1 MVSAIHQH
9 KSAVGIHMSPPF
21 QPPPHPTSLGCHR
34 APVWAPCVV
43 QQIPSGYLFYI
54 RHVCSNATH
63 FVPPSPY
70 PIVFPSFCC
79 VYIAA
84 LQTDSSVPFFQILY
98 KKYNVSLFLLHSV
111 FSSVAQLYLILC
123 DPMDCSMPG
132 FPLHYQLP
140 DVAQTHAH
148 QVSDC
153 IQPSHL
159 LPSPSPPS
167 CNLSQ
172 HQGLLHESVFLIR

>member
-1 MVSAIHQH
+1 MSYSKFPLAIYFTYAMYVPMLLILSHPLLTPLCSQVSVVSILLPCKQIHQ
-9 KSAVGIHMSPPF
+9 
-21 QPPPHPTSLGCHR
+21 
-34 APVWAPCVV
+34 
-43 QQIPSGYLFYI
+43 Y
-54 RHVCSNATH
+54 H
-63 FVPPSPY
+63 FSR
-70 PIVFPSFCC
+70 FC
-79 VYIAA
+79 I
-84 LQTDSSVPFFQILY
+84 

-148 QVSDC
+148 QVSDS

-172 HQGLLHESVFLIR
+172 HQGLLRESVFLIR